1 MGKEFKRKVSAEGTI
16 KKIKQKV
23 IPIDPWR
30 YEVALDEVFKAFVC
44 TVDDLSIDITTSTL
58 I

>member
-30 YEVALDEVFKAFVC
+30 YWGC
-44 TVDDLSIDITTSTL
+44 TRWGL
-58 I
+58 

>member
-23 IPIDPWR
+23 IPVDPWR
-30 YEVALDEVFKAFVC
+30 CWGCTREVFKAFVC